1 MWVPHGHFKWR
12 SKSLGSH
19 HLSEKLS
26 FPIFAPW
33 RFNLSCSYCSIWT
46 FWDPVL
52 TTPALL
58 ALDPVLTTAW
68 LALEP
73 VRATPTLLATPEAKV
88 TVAGFTLLAFFAF
101 LILGWVF
108 LLFWTRAN
116 LYSFFFSTCLY
127 LSLFRITRFD
137 CWTNYLPYSTVLSI
151 DDDLFGFDFWI
162 FFPIVRFFLFFIH

>member
-1 MWVPHGHFKWR
+1 MQLLFYLDILR
-12 SKSLGSH
+12 SCPNYSSIASSGSGSDNSLACSRAGS
-19 HLSEKLS
+19 
-26 FPIFAPW
+26 
-33 RFNLSCSYCSIWT
+33 SYS
-46 FWDPVL
+46 
-52 TTPALL
+52 
-58 ALDPVLTTAW
+58 
-68 LALEP
+68 
-73 VRATPTLLATPEAKV
+73 TLLATPEAKV

-162 FFPIVRFFLFFIH
+162 FFPIVRFFLFFYTLIISFLT